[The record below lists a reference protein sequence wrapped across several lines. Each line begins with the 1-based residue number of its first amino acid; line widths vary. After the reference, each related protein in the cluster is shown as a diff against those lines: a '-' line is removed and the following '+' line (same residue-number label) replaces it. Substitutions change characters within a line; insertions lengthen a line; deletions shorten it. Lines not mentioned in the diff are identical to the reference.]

1 MPSILLGSQSPRRR
15 QLLTLLNTP
24 FKIIAA
30 DADEDSVT
38 VADPAENALTTAELK
53 IDVLLANERVTAE
66 PAILLTADTNVA
78 IDDQILGKPR
88 DADEARA
95 TLRLLRARQHTV
107 HTGMVLHDMATG
119 QRIKRVH
126 SAEITFRPYSDTEI
140 ERYIAT
146 GDPFDKAGSYAIQ
159 HPEFAPMAEL
169 KGCYLGVMGLSVCQ
183 LLPLLSEMSISAEVD
198 LNAIHAAHRGCPCPI
213 LNNEA

>member
-1 MPSILLGSQSPRRR
+1 MASILLGSQSPRRR

-24 FKIIAA
+24 FKIMAA

-38 VADPAENALTTAELK
+38 VADPAQNVLATAELK

-78 IDDQILGKPR
+78 IDNQILGKPR

-95 TLRLLRARQHTV
+95 TLQLLRGRQHRV

-119 QRIKRVH
+119 TRVKRVH
-126 SAEITFRPYSDTEI
+126 SAEISFRPYSDAEI

-159 HPEFAPMAEL
+159 HPEFSPMAQL
-169 KGCYLGVMGLSVCQ
+169 DGCYLGVMGLSVCQ
-183 LLPLLSEMSISAEVD
+183 LLPLLSEIPVSAEPD
-198 LNAIHAAHRGCPCPI
+198 LTAIYDAHRGCPCPI
-213 LNNEA
+213 LHSEA